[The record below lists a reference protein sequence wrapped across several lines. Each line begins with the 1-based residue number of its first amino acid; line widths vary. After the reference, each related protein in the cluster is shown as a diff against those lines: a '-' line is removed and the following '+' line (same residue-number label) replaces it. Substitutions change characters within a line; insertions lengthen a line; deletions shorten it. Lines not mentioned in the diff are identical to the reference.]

1 MQENNARRKKEVTP
15 LMVINEISRLFERAI
30 RSRDNPGSLLSQH
43 SARLILI
50 ILAHNDGLTQLEIA
64 QMTHLKP
71 PTVSVTLG
79 KMESLGY
86 VRREADTKDMRAI
99 KVFITDKGRA
109 EHDSKLSQIKEI
121 DRMAIEGLSEDELA
135 GLMGILIK
143 IRNNFTEHGVYDDR
157 SPHGCRKESED
168 L

>member
-1 MQENNARRKKEVTP
+1 M
-15 LMVINEISRLFERAI
+15 
-30 RSRDNPGSLLSQH
+30 LSQH

-50 ILAHNDGLTQLEIA
+50 VLAHNDGLTQLEIA

-86 VRREADTKDMRAI
+86 VRRETDENDMRAI
-99 KVFITDKGRA
+99 KVFITDKGRI

-135 GLMGILIK
+135 GLMSVLTR
-143 IRNNFTEHGVYDDR
+143 IRNNFTEHGIYDDR
-157 SPHGCRKESED
+157 APHGCRKESED